1 LAAMVSPSS
10 FQVVTLLCATS
21 LLLTHI
27 YQRNTLYGQQSSETS
42 IFLLL
47 FAGATTACAW
57 CGSTDSRTGS
67 EGMWQSITTAQNLI
81 LEE

>member
-1 LAAMVSPSS
+1 MANKV
-10 FQVVTLLCATS
+10 QKLLFFS
-21 LLLTHI
+21 
-27 YQRNTLYGQQSSETS
+27 
-42 IFLLL
+42 LL

-81 LEE
+81 LEER